1 MSMNRVAS
9 IDAVV
14 ATGNDPASR
23 LGSDGS
29 PPQRVRTLSFN
40 PFPDHWDFSA
50 GRRPLQYV
58 AAYQVA
64 RWKRIVQIVVTLI
77 YSLLAAGIIF
87 GYAALKP
94 VLRQEGAYRD
104 TCSAK
109 GGSDR
114 DIEVCV
120 EMRLNL
126 MFTVAAVASNV
137 ATLPMGA
144 ILDNFGPRASN
155 IVGSFLLATGSL
167 LMAYAQEVPFDGLLV
182 GYLLLAL
189 GGPGVFISSFQLSN
203 AFPSRSG
210 LILSLITGSFDASSA
225 LFYIYRIIYERTA
238 GSLTVQKFFLG
249 YLTVPAT
256 IMLLH
261 LFVLP
266 AYPYKSVGELVSMVE
281 EYDSEGYFSDGSVSP
296 FSEEDQSPLLRGND
310 GRRYASIATEV
321 ENLLGSVHSD
331 AFVRREERRNDVSG
345 VWGAMHGAS
354 AVQQIRSPWFILISL
369 FTIVQMTRINY
380 FIATIRP
387 QYESILDSIDKAV
400 RLNHFFDAA
409 LPIGGLAAVPLV
421 GYFLDNFST
430 VSVLST
436 LVAAATAIGAL
447 GIVPRL
453 WAAYA
458 NIALFVLYRPLYYTA
473 VSDYAA
479 KVFGLH
485 TFGTVYGA
493 LITLTGP
500 FNLSQYVLDYLFHV
514 KFDGDPVPVDIML
527 LSLAAGI
534 GLVLV
539 GYVWWEGKDLRRRLL
554 EREAEAAFEHTSV

>member
-1 MSMNRVAS
+1 M
-9 IDAVV
+9 
-14 ATGNDPASR
+14 
-23 LGSDGS
+23 
-29 PPQRVRTLSFN
+29 
-40 PFPDHWDFSA
+40 
-50 GRRPLQYV
+50 
-58 AAYQVA
+58 
-64 RWKRIVQIVVTLI
+64 VTLI

-104 TCSAK
+104 GCAAK
-109 GGSDR
+109 GGSDQ
-114 DIEVCV
+114 DVDVCV

-126 MFTVAAVASNV
+126 MFTTAAVASNL

-144 ILDNFGPRASN
+144 ILDNYGPRVSS
-155 IVGSFLLATGSL
+155 IVGSFLLAAGSL
-167 LMAYAQEVPFDGLLV
+167 LMAYSQEVPFDGLLV

-225 LFYIYRIIYERTA
+225 LFYVYRIIYEHTA
-238 GSLTVQKFFLG
+238 GSLTIRTFFLG
-249 YLTVPAT
+249 YLAVPAA

-261 LFVLP
+261 LLVLP
-266 AYPYKSVGELVSMVE
+266 PLPYKSVGELVSMLEE
-281 EYDSEGYFSDGSVSP
+281 EYESDGYFSDGSISP
-296 FSEEDQSPLLRGND
+296 FSDGDQAPLLRGGANQNND
-310 GRRYASIATEV
+310 RRYASIATEV
-321 ENLLGSVHSD
+321 ENLLGSVHSI
-331 AFVRREERRNDVSG
+331 RRGERATEVSG
-345 VWGAMHGAS
+345 VWGAMHGAT
-354 AVQQIRSPWFILISL
+354 AAQQIRSPWFILISL

-387 QYESILDSIDKAV
+387 QYESILDSVDKAV

-409 LPIGGLAAVPLV
+409 LPLGGLLAVPLV
-421 GYFLDNFST
+421 GLFLDTFST
-430 VSVLST
+430 FSVLST

-447 GIVPRL
+447 GVVPRV

-458 NIALFVLYRPLYYTA
+458 NVALFVIYRPLYYTA
-473 VSDYAA
+473 ISDYAA
-479 KVFGLH
+479 KVFGLD

-493 LITLTGP
+493 LISLTGP

-514 KFDGDPVPVDIML
+514 KFDGDPVPVDLML
-527 LSLAAGI
+527 LFLAAGI

-539 GYVWWEGKDLRRRLL
+539 GFVWWEGKGLRRALL
-554 EREAEAAFEHTSV
+554 EREAEAAFQRPSM

>member
-1 MSMNRVAS
+1 M
-9 IDAVV
+9 
-14 ATGNDPASR
+14 
-23 LGSDGS
+23 
-29 PPQRVRTLSFN
+29 
-40 PFPDHWDFSA
+40 
-50 GRRPLQYV
+50 
-58 AAYQVA
+58 
-64 RWKRIVQIVVTLI
+64 
-77 YSLLAAGIIF
+77 
-87 GYAALKP
+87 
-94 VLRQEGAYRD
+94 LRQEGAYKD

-109 GGSDR
+109 HPVDADV
-114 DIEVCV
+114 DICV
-120 EMRLNL
+120 EMRLNM

-144 ILDNFGPRASN
+144 ILDSFGPRASA
-155 IVGSFLLATGSL
+155 IVGSFLLAVGSL
-167 LMAYAQEVPFDGLLV
+167 LMAYAKDIIAFDGLLV

-225 LFYIYRIIYERTA
+225 LFYIYRIIYEKTA
-238 GSLTVQKFFLG
+238 GTLTLQKFFLG
-249 YLTVPAT
+249 YLTVPAA
-256 IMLLH
+256 IILLH
-261 LFVLP
+261 LLVLP
-266 AYPYKSVGELVSMVE
+266 AHPYKSLGELVSMAE
-281 EYDSEGYFSDGSVSP
+281 EYDSDGGYFSDGSVSP
-296 FSEEDQSPLLRGND
+296 HSEEGHQTPLLREPD

-321 ENLLGSVHSD
+321 ENLLGSAQGDVL
-331 AFVRREERRNDVSG
+331 VRREERRNDVSG
-345 VWGAMHGAS
+345 IWGAMHGAT
-354 AVQQIRSPWFILISL
+354 ALQQIRSPWFILISL

-387 QYESILDSIDKAV
+387 QYESILDSVEKAI

-409 LPIGGLAAVPLV
+409 LPIGGLLSVPLV
-421 GYFLDNFST
+421 GLLLDNVST

-436 LVAAATAIGAL
+436 LVAGATIIGAL
-447 GIVPRL
+447 GVIPRL

-458 NIALFVLYRPLYYTA
+458 NVALFVLYRPLYYTA

-479 KVFGLH
+479 KVFGLG
-485 TFGTVYGA
+485 TFGTVYGV

-539 GYVWWEGKDLRRRLL
+539 GYVWWEGKGVRRRLL
-554 EREAEAAFEHTSV
+554 EREAEAAFERPSA

>member
-14 ATGNDPASR
+14 AAGPDLAVRRSSEGSR
-23 LGSDGS
+23 R
-29 PPQRVRTLSFN
+29 QRAQSLSFN
-40 PFPDHWDFSA
+40 PFPDYWEFSA
-50 GRRPLQYV
+50 SRKPIEYV
-58 AAYQVA
+58 AAYEVA
-64 RWKRIVQIVVTLI
+64 KWKRIFQIVVTLI

-104 TCSAK
+104 GCAAK
-109 GGSDR
+109 GGSDQ
-114 DIEVCV
+114 DVDVCV

-126 MFTVAAVASNV
+126 MFTTAAVASNL

-144 ILDNFGPRASN
+144 ILDNYGPRVSS
-155 IVGSFLLATGSL
+155 IVGSFLLAAGSL
-167 LMAYAQEVPFDGLLV
+167 LMAYSQE
-182 GYLLLAL
+182 
-189 GGPGVFISSFQLSN
+189 LSN

-225 LFYIYRIIYERTA
+225 LFYVYRIIYEHTA
-238 GSLTVQKFFLG
+238 GSLTIRTFFLG
-249 YLTVPAT
+249 YLAVPAA

-261 LFVLP
+261 LLVLP
-266 AYPYKSVGELVSMVE
+266 PLPYKSVGELVSMLEE
-281 EYDSEGYFSDGSVSP
+281 EYESDGYFSDGSISP
-296 FSEEDQSPLLRGND
+296 FSDGDQAPLLRGGGNQNND
-310 GRRYASIATEV
+310 RRYASIATEV
-321 ENLLGSVHSD
+321 ENLLGSVHSI
-331 AFVRREERRNDVSG
+331 RRGERATEVSG

-354 AVQQIRSPWFILISL
+354 AAQQIRSPWFILISL

-387 QYESILDSIDKAV
+387 
-400 RLNHFFDAA
+400 HTF
-409 LPIGGLAAVPLV
+409 
-421 GYFLDNFST
+421 
-430 VSVLST
+430 SVLST

-447 GIVPRL
+447 GVVPRV

-458 NIALFVLYRPLYYTA
+458 NVALFVIYRPLYYTA
-473 VSDYAA
+473 ISDYAA
-479 KVFGLH
+479 KVFGLD

-493 LITLTGP
+493 LISLTGP

-514 KFDGDPVPVDIML
+514 KFDGDPVPVDLML
-527 LSLAAGI
+527 LFLAAGI

-539 GYVWWEGKDLRRRLL
+539 GFVWWEGKGLRRALL
-554 EREAEAAFEHTSV
+554 EREAEAAFQRPSM